1 LIQIKIEIKKRNRFK
16 ELFYNVCN
24 KTEDFLFIM
33 IQKLP
38 MRFTPKFL
46 MEWLQQ
52 YINKRIANLN
62 RQIVHDRWQSMEL
75 EKAVNTIRQH
85 DINKAPSED

>member
-1 LIQIKIEIKKRNRFK
+1 
-16 ELFYNVCN
+16 
-24 KTEDFLFIM
+24 
-33 IQKLP
+33 
-38 MRFTPKFL
+38 